1 MIDFFAWILSSNA
14 RQDISPTSNTA
25 KISVVSNGT
34 LAAVWISAIACVC
47 RANILEEVS
56 NDPYRIAKVSPTEQ
70 GTVMEIDLGEQ
81 RSGIETL
88 LNDPLLGQL
97 ASVSAI
103 QNWLSSEIP
112 TPVLIDLAIWAFCD
126 NTEHRYGMLAEQ
138 DVENR
143 AAWLQSQLKFTRR
156 TLATA
161 ARFGD
166 GQSSDGYSLN

>member
-1 MIDFFAWILSSNA
+1 MEVKTILRSFWQLTNVITIVGLQGLIF
-14 RQDISPTSNTA
+14 RHDPLPDGRFNILLQ
-25 KISVVSNGT
+25 G
-34 LAAVWISAIACVC
+34 VC

-56 NDPYRIAKVSPTEQ
+56 NDPYRIARVSPTEQ

-81 RSGIETL
+81 RSGIEDL
-88 LNDPLLGQL
+88 LNDPLLRQL
-97 ASVSAI
+97 ASISAI